1 MRSDFPYPNVKKS
14 TMKILAID
22 IGTGT
27 QDILLLDTDDA
38 IENAIQMVMPAPTI
52 IASKRVKSAT
62 QKSQNIKL
70 TGKNMGG
77 GPVTSAIKDHISSG
91 FKVYATPEAA
101 TTFDDD
107 LDMVEQMGV
116 LILSDD
122 EMKKITG
129 TNIILGDLDIDML
142 TSALMNF
149 DVEANW
155 DIMAAAVFDHG
166 NAPPGYS
173 DRKFRFDHLLRQINS
188 NKTGFGSFVYL
199 ENEIPDYLT
208 RMKAVSET
216 YSSKTRLLLMDTAE
230 AAVLGSLE
238 DHIVRSQNCKIVT
251 NIGNEHTLAFHL
263 HDQEIL
269 GIFEHHTHMLS
280 KEKLETHLENLV
292 IGNIDGEMVWK
303 EQGHGAI
310 VISGDENMGF
320 LSVIGPMRNL
330 LADSKLNPYF
340 ATPHGSMMLAGPFG
354 LVRACAEKFPEY
366 TDQISD
372 ALSGQH
378 HGFTNSH

>member
-1 MRSDFPYPNVKKS
+1 
-14 TMKILAID
+14 MKILAID

-27 QDILLLDTDDA
+27 QDILLLDTEDN
-38 IENAIQMVMPAPTI
+38 IENAIQMVMPAPTV

-62 QKSQNIKL
+62 QNSQNIKL
-70 TGKNMGG
+70 TGRNMGG

-91 FKVYATPEAA
+91 FKVYAIPEAA

-107 LDMVEQMGV
+107 LNMVEQMGIV
-116 LILSDD
+116 ILSAD
-122 EMKKITG
+122 EMKKKAG
-129 TNIILGDLDIDML
+129 KNIVLGDLDIDMV
-142 TSALMNF
+142 TAALMNF
-149 DVEANW
+149 DVDANW
-155 DIMAAAVFDHG
+155 DIMAVAVFDHG

-173 DRKFRFDHLLRQINS
+173 DRKFRFDHLLTQIDSKN
-188 NKTGFGSFVYL
+188 TGFESFVYL

-238 DHIVRSQNCKIVT
+238 DPIVRSKNCKIVT

-263 HDQEIL
+263 HDQKIL
-269 GIFEHHTHMLS
+269 GVFEHHTHMLS
-280 KEKLETHLENLV
+280 KEKLEAHLEDLV
-292 IGNIDGEMVWK
+292 TGNIDGEMVWK

-310 VISGDENMGF
+310 VVSGDQKLGF
-320 LSVIGPMRNL
+320 ISVIGPMRNL

-372 ALSGQH
+372 VLSGRH
-378 HGFTNSH
+378 NGLAHIH